1 MDFEVV
7 THPEAQE
14 DLSEALEW
22 LQERTLWSANEL
34 LNDYD
39 KQVEQI
45 RQSPASHHFIYQEF
59 RRANLKRF
67 QYHVIY
73 RANINTLF
81 IIAFA
86 HAKRH
91 PDYWKSRIPEE
102 PA

>member
-1 MDFEVV
+1 LKSSPTLKLNRNF
-7 THPEAQE
+7 PK
-14 DLSEALEW
+14 LSNGFKREPFGPLMNSSTPTTNKSN
-22 LQERTLWSANEL
+22 RS
-34 LNDYD
+34 
-39 KQVEQI
+39 

-73 RANINTLF
+73 RVNINTLF

-91 PDYWKSRIPEE
+91 PDYWKSRIPED